1 VISAI
6 QLVDRTA
13 DGAFVV
19 DRSLRITAWSEAAT
33 ALLGHAPDEA
43 VGRPCYAVIA
53 GRADDGGLFCRR
65 RCEPLRC
72 ALAGGFHPNFEIC
85 TRTRDGRMLWVN
97 ISIVVMP
104 LSPDGGGQ
112 MLHIFRPIERQ
123 KQLEAFVRQTI
134 SSAAE
139 HLPAKP
145 LLPGSPQAAAR
156 SLSGRER
163 DVLRLLR
170 NGRTTHE
177 VASALGI
184 SATTVRTHTQHILE
198 KLDLHSKT
206 AAVLYAERHRID

>member
-1 VISAI
+1 MISAN

-13 DGAFVV
+13 DGAFAV
-19 DRSLRITAWSEAAT
+19 DHSLRIQAWNAAAT
-33 ALLGHAPDEA
+33 VLLGHAPDEA
-43 VGRPCYAVIA
+43 VGRPCYAVIT

-72 ALAGGFHPNFEIC
+72 ALAGRFHPNFEIC
-85 TRTRDGRMLWVN
+85 TRTRDGKMLWVS

-104 LSPDGGGQ
+104 LSPNGGGE
-112 MLHIFRPIERQ
+112 MVHIFRPIERQ

-134 SSAAE
+134 SNAEE
-139 HLPAKP
+139 HLPVKP
-145 LLPGSPQAAAR
+145 PSSGSPSPAVR

-184 SATTVRTHTQHILE
+184 CATTVRTHMQHILE

-206 AAVLYAERHRID
+206 AAVLYAERHGID